1 MEENTKKYKKINL
14 FIPKLLEQSNKYTTI
29 FKDKKK
35 INNIFREFDN
45 KSSNYFNFFIKE
57 STDRY
62 KNMKLGNDLNKV
74 IANSEKRRKTEI
86 NRVLTDNYFTDE
98 GIKQEKKNSKHYT
111 SDKVY
116 NNLKETIKIIKNL
129 GSDTGEINDKNDKK
143 MEKNNNLLEDREAI
157 QDFKKTK
164 EILNKVKE
172 DLNYIFEK
180 EKQNIGKMFDKYRND
195 VNILQKIGEKSQ
207 EKYAIMH
214 KKLDLAL
221 PKIEMINYEHYEPP
235 KHIEKDVGILQKKT
249 LEKLIPFTKYY
260 RNNNNININKS
271 NSNIIDLKLKKIF
284 KKLILNYK
292 LLDHP
297 EIITANKT
305 ISRNLKKVDL
315 NDTNNVIYNTAYKE
329 LSASKFFDEKRRKL
343 TENLGYEIPK
353 EQKYKSIIKN
363 KFKDIKITRN
373 KNNKKLLKNQKLIS
387 MTYYD
392 KMNLK
397 INNGINFLTKVE
409 NNILKKPLETK

>member
-235 KHIEKDVGILQKKT
+235 KYIEKDVGILQKKT

-271 NSNIIDLKLKKIF
+271 KSNTNDLKLKKI
-284 KKLILNYK
+284 
-292 LLDHP
+292 
-297 EIITANKT
+297 
-305 ISRNLKKVDL
+305 
-315 NDTNNVIYNTAYKE
+315 
-329 LSASKFFDEKRRKL
+329 
-343 TENLGYEIPK
+343 
-353 EQKYKSIIKN
+353 
-363 KFKDIKITRN
+363 
-373 KNNKKLLKNQKLIS
+373 
-387 MTYYD
+387 
-392 KMNLK
+392 
-397 INNGINFLTKVE
+397 
-409 NNILKKPLETK
+409 